1 MTVVPDEG
9 QASKTNNYHRDDPE
23 TIFFQRH
30 ARNRQGTRCWYFR
43 NSYYLSP
50 VAPTYR
56 ARQPAADTQETMLS
70 LTMGSSARFMSILA
84 VCLVGGKACFA
95 FQRTSL
101 PPPHRSS
108 ASSTTHYSPS
118 HPPTQTHT
126 CLNLF
131 DLREKGAA
139 NALANSKSY
148 RSTSGLRVAYPKLEI
163 AKLGAGNCPLPHV
176 MDLQSTS
183 NSRLPSGRLVVRY
196 LEQSD
201 LNQVVRM
208 CVREFGSQAPSPDS
222 ASLPGQLVQSPR
234 TPTDELKDW
243 FEDWT
248 LSLTVQIGLTQRIKR
263 RKDASA
269 KEPDHHVICLVEEGQ
284 DESGGAANAVVGIV
298 ELSQQVPDP
307 EQTTPPFIVPYAIK
321 KALGSVGVQNR
332 AAVSTLG
339 TEPLPYISNVLVRP
353 ESRGRGYSRILM
365 AAAEG
370 LARDWTRQR
379 QLKGDNSR
387 PPLICLHVDADS
399 RSARAAQGLYKA
411 LGYKGV
417 PDDRMGGTGGGGKF
431 AWLEGA
437 DMLSTGLYMVQDIPL
452 LYMTKE
458 LFLE

>member
-1 MTVVPDEG
+1 M
-9 QASKTNNYHRDDPE
+9 
-23 TIFFQRH
+23 
-30 ARNRQGTRCWYFR
+30 
-43 NSYYLSP
+43 
-50 VAPTYR
+50 
-56 ARQPAADTQETMLS
+56 
-70 LTMGSSARFMSILA
+70 
-84 VCLVGGKACFA
+84 
-95 FQRTSL
+95 
-101 PPPHRSS
+101 PPHRS
-108 ASSTTHYSPS
+108 ASSTTS
-118 HPPTQTHT
+118 T
-126 CLNLF
+126 CLHLF
-131 DLREKGAA
+131 DLRERGAA
-139 NALANSKSY
+139 NALVDSKSY

-176 MDLQSTS
+176 MELQSTS
-183 NSRLPSGRLVVRY
+183 NSRIPSGSRLVARY
-196 LEQSD
+196 LEEGD
-201 LNQVVRM
+201 LNQVVKM
-208 CVREFGSQAPSPDS
+208 CVREFGSQAPSPES
-222 ASLPGQLVQSPR
+222 AALPGQLVQSPR
-234 TPTDELKDW
+234 TPMDELKDW

-248 LSLTVQIGLTQRIKR
+248 LSLTVRIGLTQRIKR
-263 RKDASA
+263 RSDTSA

-284 DESGGAANAVVGIV
+284 DERTGAAENTVVGIV

-332 AAVSTLG
+332 AAVSMLG

-379 QLKGDNSR
+379 QSNGDDNR

-417 PDDRMGGTGGGGKF
+417 PDDRMGRTGGKF
-431 AWLEGA
+431 AWMEGA

-458 LFLE
+458 LLIE